1 MKPEQE
7 QLVEK
12 NLMQA
17 FQPVRPS
24 REFVQRLRQR
34 IVVPQPQLIVENLE
48 RSRRSAVLAIG
59 GVLSASLLILT
70 VARVVYYLL
79 GRSRHA

>member
-7 QLVEK
+7 QIVEET
-12 NLMQA
+12 LSLA
-17 FQPVRPS
+17 LQPVRPS
-24 REFVQRLRQR
+24 RQFVQRLRQR
-34 IVVPQPQLIVENLE
+34 MTVKKPTLIVENLGE
-48 RSRRSAVLAIG
+48 RRRSLVLTLG

-70 VARVVYYLL
+70 LARVAYYLL